1 MSSKSEPKP
10 SASQVSADGGQV
22 QLDGS
27 YKSAAP
33 LFVRVASEP
42 TAKQVP

>member
-1 MSSKSEPKP
+1 MSSQSEPKP
-10 SASQVSADGGQV
+10 SSSQTSLDGGPV
-22 QLDGS
+22 QLNGS
-27 YKSAAP
+27 HKPVEP